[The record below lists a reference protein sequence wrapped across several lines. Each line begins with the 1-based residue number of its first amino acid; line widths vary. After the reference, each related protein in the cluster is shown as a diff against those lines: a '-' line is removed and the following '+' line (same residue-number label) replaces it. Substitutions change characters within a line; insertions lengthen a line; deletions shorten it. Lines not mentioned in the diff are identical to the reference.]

1 MAMLYIPIFF
11 LLFLSSFCKPDDQL
25 TQGKPLTDRDI
36 LISENRVFALG
47 FFSPTSSNKSFYLG
61 IWYHSLP
68 GPQTIVWIANRDD
81 PIINPSSMM
90 LKVTNNSRM
99 VLSNSEGRDIWMAA
113 NNITTEAVG
122 AYAVLLNS
130 GNFILRSSDDQDIW
144 LSFDNPTDTVLPSM
158 RFVVSYKAQVI
169 ARLVAWKGPDDPSSG
184 DFSCSGDPRSPDLQ
198 LVTLNKARVYC
209 RIIVW
214 DGVSVSGRTFL
225 TITSS
230 ILYQTVVN
238 SGDEFSF
245 MFTLSNNSPF
255 VRLML
260 DYTGK
265 LKALAWDNHSMS
277 WTVINELPN
286 NACDLYGSCGPFGYC
301 DFTEA
306 IPTCQCFDGFEP
318 VDSSNSFKGCQ
329 RTQAL
334 KCRKQSHFTSFP
346 GMKVPDMFLHIRN
359 RNLDDCAA
367 ECINNCSCTA
377 YAYAD
382 LSSGGAMAD
391 PSRCLVWLGE
401 LIDAQKATGG
411 GENLYLRLADSPV
424 HKKTSPVK
432 IVLPIISCLLL
443 LACIV
448 FVWMY
453 KYRGKWA
460 KKKNQKKLM
469 LGYISTSNSLEGNNT
484 EFPCFSYEDILSAT
498 NFFADSS
505 LLGHGGFGKVY
516 KGTLEGG
523 NEVAVK
529 RLSKS
534 SGQGIVE
541 FKNEIVLIAKLQH
554 KNLVRLLGCCIH
566 EDEKL
571 LIYEYL
577 ANKSLDAFLFGMC

>member
-1 MAMLYIPIFF
+1 MALHYIPIFF
-11 LLFLSSFCKPDDQL
+11 LLFLSSLCKSDDQL
-25 TQGKPLTDRDI
+25 TQAKPLTHGDM
-36 LISENRVFALG
+36 LISESGDFALG
-47 FFSPTSSNKSFYLG
+47 FFSSTSSNKSFYLG
-61 IWYHSLP
+61 IWYHGLP
-68 GPQTIVWIANRDD
+68 GPRTVVWIANRDS

-99 VLSNSEGRDIWMAA
+99 VLSDSEGRIIWMAGSNVTSGA
-113 NNITTEAVG
+113 AG

-130 GNFILRSSDDQDIW
+130 GNFVLRSSGDQDIW
-144 LSFDNPTDTVLPSM
+144 LSFDHPTDTVLPNM
-158 RFVVSYKAQVI
+158 RFLVSYKAQI
-169 ARLVAWKGPDDPSSG
+169 ITRLVAWKGPDDPSSG

-198 LVTLNKARVYC
+198 FVTLNKARVYC

-214 DGVSVSGRTFL
+214 NGVSVSFL
-225 TITSS
+225 TNTSS

-245 MFTLSNNSPF
+245 IFTLSDNSPF

-265 LKALAWDNHSMS
+265 LKALAWNNHSMS

-318 VDSSNSFKGCQ
+318 VDNSNSFKGCQ

-359 RNLDDCAA
+359 RSLDDCAA

-382 LSSGGAMAD
+382 LSSGGGMAD
-391 PSRCLVWLGE
+391 PSRCLVWSGE

-411 GENLYLRLADSPV
+411 GENLYLRLADSPGIRRQENRSTKDCTP
-424 HKKTSPVK
+424 H
-432 IVLPIISCLLL
+432 
-443 LACIV
+443 
-448 FVWMY
+448 
-453 KYRGKWA
+453 
-460 KKKNQKKLM
+460 
-469 LGYISTSNSLEGNNT
+469 YIM
-484 EFPCFSYEDILSAT
+484 SAT
-498 NFFADSS
+498 TSMHS
-505 LLGHGGFGKVY
+505 L
-516 KGTLEGG
+516 
-523 NEVAVK
+523 
-529 RLSKS
+529 
-534 SGQGIVE
+534 Q
-541 FKNEIVLIAKLQH
+541 
-554 KNLVRLLGCCIH
+554 
-566 EDEKL
+566 
-571 LIYEYL
+571 
-577 ANKSLDAFLFGMC
+577 LDVQT